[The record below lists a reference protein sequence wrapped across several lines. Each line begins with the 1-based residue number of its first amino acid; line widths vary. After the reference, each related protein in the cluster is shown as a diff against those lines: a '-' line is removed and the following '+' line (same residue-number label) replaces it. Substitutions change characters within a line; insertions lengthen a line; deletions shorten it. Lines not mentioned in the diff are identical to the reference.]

1 MTDHRTASRKDFDRF
16 VEQLRCE
23 TFSMYELL
31 REMQSSAD
39 DDMPIAFLD
48 LATVGSKS
56 ANIFAEIEALCAAI
70 WLEPADAAGTPL
82 PAMEQRRGMERMLA
96 LVR

>member
-1 MTDHRTASRKDFDRF
+1 MTDDGTASRKDFDRF
-16 VEQLRCE
+16 VEQLRRE

-31 REMQSSAD
+31 REVQRSTD
-39 DDMPIAFLD
+39 DEMPHACLD

-82 PAMEQRRGMERMLA
+82 PAMEPRRAMERMLA

>member
-1 MTDHRTASRKDFDRF
+1 MTNVNRSRKDFDCF
-16 VEQLRCE
+16 VEHLRRE
-23 TFSMYELL
+23 TFGMYELL
-31 REMQSSAD
+31 REVQRSTDDEMQQAL
-39 DDMPIAFLD
+39 LD

-70 WLEPADAAGTPL
+70 WLEPADAAPVPS
-82 PAMEQRRGMERMLA
+82 PAFEPRRPIERTLA